1 MASIF
6 SVRIKENGKIVI
18 VIKPQY
24 KIVGINP
31 KSGSHPSYS
40 TPPFEDKNPISTMSM
55 QHNDVM
61 AKRMDIYTDK
71 SILSC
76 FFHKKYESQ
85 AKYMKGKKCTEYW
98 MG

>member
-1 MASIF
+1 
-6 SVRIKENGKIVI
+6 
-18 VIKPQY
+18 
-24 KIVGINP
+24 
-31 KSGSHPSYS
+31 
-40 TPPFEDKNPISTMSM
+40 MSM